1 MGIIIFFFIA
11 LLVPIFFISKNP
23 KISLMQKSLMIFSV
37 IVVSVGILCYV
48 FITGFE
54 RGRDPK
60 ILDYEIESQNNDSLE
75 LQKLVRD
82 VYKWRE
88 TENSKPDFDVYL
100 NDKNDTIYAGLDSKM
115 HKERLKELSKTNL
128 FSQEFLDN
136 YNKIATNIDE
146 KMKKKS
152 AIYYVGELPPFGND
166 ANPWCNCQD
175 NPDNY
180 SSKNLIS
187 KEIMLILSGL
197 GATILNIKPKLK
209 RKIAFGKFPISKVL
223 ILINFLNNKRWLA
236 FSSS

>member
-11 LLVPIFFISKNP
+11 LLVPIFFILKNP

-180 SSKNLIS
+180 WKTL
-187 KEIMLILSGL
+187 
-197 GATILNIKPKLK
+197 TIKKLNIKGNKADFVWTWGDDFEYK
-209 RKIAFGKFPISKVL
+209 TKAKKENSVWEISYLEGFDFNQFFKQ
-223 ILINFLNNKRWLA
+223 
-236 FSSS
+236 